1 MLGART
7 GRLGEEVFVVDDGME
22 RARERA
28 TAIEGF
34 VDRLTRVREAAG
46 DPSFRLMA
54 KRSGAISHATLH
66 DAVQGARLPSWTT
79 VVEFA
84 KACGADPDQLRAAWE
99 QAERVISASG
109 VPDPEPAA
117 PAPSDPAP
125 VEPPIESA
133 VAEPAPAEPEAAP
146 PADDV
151 RPAHRPDDLPEPTPP
166 RPTRPAP
173 ALLAGAAA
181 LGAALSLGAVATYGA
196 LADDDPAP
204 AAALTPSSA
213 PRGPSAQ
220 AAGRTEP
227 CITANTAT
235 YDPAVSPRS
244 RDDGAKMAGESPPDC
259 RVYAPGEMLTKTWTL
274 RNTGDLAWEGRKV
287 RRIDPQ
293 RGKYGCSTPE
303 EVAIPRTPPGGTA
316 QVSVRIKTPTV
327 PGACHVR
334 WMMVDRDG
342 NYAFPGQKPFFFSLV
357 VR

>member
-109 VPDPEPAA
+109 VPDPEIPAAQSRSTPEQQAAPEPAA
-117 PAPSDPAP
+117 PDPTQQSAA
-125 VEPPIESA
+125 VEDE
-133 VAEPAPAEPEAAP
+133 

-181 LGAALSLGAVATYGA
+181 LGAALSLGAVAAYGA
-196 LADDDPAP
+196 LAEDDERPPAS
-204 AAALTPSSA
+204 ALTRSAGQRGAGVAATTSSLC
-213 PRGPSAQ
+213 P
-220 AAGRTEP
+220 T
-227 CITANTAT
+227 NTAT
-235 YDPAVSPRS
+235 HDPGLDPRNPA
-244 RDDGAKMAGESPPDC
+244 DGAKKGGETPADC
-259 RVYAPGEMLTKTWTL
+259 GVYGRGETVTKTWEVK
-274 RNTGDLAWEGRKV
+274 NTGTLTWEGRSM
-287 RRIDPQ
+287 RRIDPLL
-293 RGKYGCSTPE
+293 GKFGCTTPE
-303 EVAIPRTPPGGTA
+303 TVPIPRTAPGETAKISVKIRTRTTPGT
-316 QVSVRIKTPTV
+316 
-327 PGACHVR
+327 CYVR
-334 WMMVDRDG
+334 WMIVDRDG
-342 NYAFPGQKPFFFSLV
+342 KYAFPGQRPIYFTLR